1 MPLNVEL
8 LQKVKAAILEDPR
21 RLDMCEWVSEH
32 PDPEMCTTEVHWLAE
47 DQIPPCGTVAC
58 IAGWA
63 AVLAGHRLFSLDAV
77 RAALVGDDGYA
88 PLNDLFYVGHWPYD
102 LAERYANAEAGGDRA
117 GMAAAAAERI
127 DRFVAEH
134 GRAS

>member
-8 LQKVKAAILEDPR
+8 LMKVKAAILEDPR
-21 RLDMCEWVSEH
+21 RLDMSEWVSEH
-32 PDPEMCTTEVHWLAE
+32 PDPEMCTTLVHWLAE
-47 DQIPPCGTVAC
+47 DQISPCGIVAC

-63 AVLAGHRLFSLDAV
+63 AVLVGHKGFALDAV
-77 RAALVGDDGYA
+77 MAALVMDYRDA

-102 LAERYANAEAGGDRA
+102 LAERYAAAEASGDRA